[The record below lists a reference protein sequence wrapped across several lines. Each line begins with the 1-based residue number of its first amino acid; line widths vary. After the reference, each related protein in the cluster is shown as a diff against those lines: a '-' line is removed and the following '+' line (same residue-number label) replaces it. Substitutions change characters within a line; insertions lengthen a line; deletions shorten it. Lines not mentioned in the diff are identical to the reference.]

1 MGNLEGKIRG
11 LKRKEKKKKRDAKDK
26 GKGRII

>member
-11 LKRKEKKKKRDAKDK
+11 LKRKEKKKKDAKDK